1 MKNKKLSSEEIKQ
14 IELNLLLKL
23 DEICKKYKLRYYLCG
38 GTLLGAVRHKGF
50 IPWDDDID
58 VLMPREDFEKLLR
71 LEKKQKQDAV
81 EKIVSWKSG
90 NSIYPFI
97 KLINT
102 NTVLKEKY
110 LSEEFTTGLWIDIFP
125 LDGMPDDEKIIAKK
139 FKKIKFYKTILLT
152 AYSEMGKGATWYA
165 ALAKR
170 VLIPICKHL
179 NTEKLCNKL
188 NAISKEYPID
198 KSPYVGGFL
207 WGYGPQEKMPK
218 EFLEPVE
225 VEFEGHMFP
234 APKCWDFYLTQ
245 LYGDY
250 MQLPPENKR
259 ISHDFNVYM
268 KENKE

>member
-110 LSEEFTTGLWIDIFP
+110 LSEEFTTGIWID
-125 LDGMPDDEKIIAKK
+125 
-139 FKKIKFYKTILLT
+139 KTILLT

>member
-110 LSEEFTTGLWIDIFP
+110 LSEEFTTGIWIDIFP

-179 NTEKLCNKL
+179 NTEKLSNKL
-188 NAISKEYPID
+188 KAISKEYPID
-198 KSPYVGGFL
+198 KS
-207 WGYGPQEKMPK
+207 
-218 EFLEPVE
+218 VE

>member
-1 MKNKKLSSEEIKQ
+1 MRYVKNTSSDITCAEEHF
-14 IELNLLLKL
+14 LVP
-23 DEICKKYKLRYYLCG
+23 
-38 GTLLGAVRHKGF
+38 VRHKGF

-110 LSEEFTTGLWIDIFP
+110 LSEEFTTGIWIDIFP

-170 VLIPICKHL
+170 VLIPICQTSQHGK
-179 NTEKLCNKL
+179 NS
-188 NAISKEYPID
+188 AI
-198 KSPYVGGFL
+198 
-207 WGYGPQEKMPK
+207 
-218 EFLEPVE
+218 
-225 VEFEGHMFP
+225 
-234 APKCWDFYLTQ
+234 
-245 LYGDY
+245 
-250 MQLPPENKR
+250 N
-259 ISHDFNVYM
+259 
-268 KENKE
+268 

>member
-71 LEKKQKQDAV
+71 LEKAETRYGGKDCFL
-81 EKIVSWKSG
+81 KSG

-110 LSEEFTTGLWIDIFP
+110 LSEEFTTGIWIDIFP
-125 LDGMPDDEKIIAKK
+125 LDGMPDDEK
-139 FKKIKFYKTILLT
+139 LSQRNL
-152 AYSEMGKGATWYA
+152 
-165 ALAKR
+165 R
-170 VLIPICKHL
+170 
-179 NTEKLCNKL
+179 KL
-188 NAISKEYPID
+188 NFIR
-198 KSPYVGGFL
+198 PY
-207 WGYGPQEKMPK
+207 Y
-218 EFLEPVE
+218 
-225 VEFEGHMFP
+225 
-234 APKCWDFYLTQ
+234 
-245 LYGDY
+245 
-250 MQLPPENKR
+250 
-259 ISHDFNVYM
+259 
-268 KENKE
+268 

>member
-71 LEKKQKQDAV
+71 LEKKQKQDTV

-110 LSEEFTTGLWIDIFP
+110 LSEEFTTGIWIDIFHW
-125 LDGMPDDEKIIAKK
+125 MVCRMTKK
-139 FKKIKFYKTILLT
+139 LSQRNL
-152 AYSEMGKGATWYA
+152 
-165 ALAKR
+165 R
-170 VLIPICKHL
+170 
-179 NTEKLCNKL
+179 KL
-188 NAISKEYPID
+188 NFVR
-198 KSPYVGGFL
+198 PY
-207 WGYGPQEKMPK
+207 Y
-218 EFLEPVE
+218 
-225 VEFEGHMFP
+225 
-234 APKCWDFYLTQ
+234 
-245 LYGDY
+245 
-250 MQLPPENKR
+250 
-259 ISHDFNVYM
+259 
-268 KENKE
+268 

>member
-14 IELNLLLKL
+14 IELKLLLKL

-102 NTVLKEKY
+102 NTVLQYRIRIDQFDKRIDRITRFPGNNLFHRILFLLFFQSQK
-110 LSEEFTTGLWIDIFP
+110 LLKIFTRHQNIDI
-125 LDGMPDDEKIIAKK
+125 IIPRNETFMTDCTKK
-139 FKKIKFYKTILLT
+139 CSSAQVI
-152 AYSEMGKGATWYA
+152 SELVFFTY
-165 ALAKR
+165 
-170 VLIPICKHL
+170 LIQ
-179 NTEKLCNKL
+179 
-188 NAISKEYPID
+188 
-198 KSPYVGGFL
+198 F
-207 WGYGPQEKMPK
+207 
-218 EFLEPVE
+218 
-225 VEFEGHMFP
+225 
-234 APKCWDFYLTQ
+234 
-245 LYGDY
+245 
-250 MQLPPENKR
+250 
-259 ISHDFNVYM
+259 
-268 KENKE
+268 

>member
-110 LSEEFTTGLWIDIFP
+110 LSEEFTTVSGSIFFHW
-125 LDGMPDDEKIIAKK
+125 MVCRMTKK
-139 FKKIKFYKTILLT
+139 LSQRNL
-152 AYSEMGKGATWYA
+152 
-165 ALAKR
+165 R
-170 VLIPICKHL
+170 
-179 NTEKLCNKL
+179 KL
-188 NAISKEYPID
+188 NFIR
-198 KSPYVGGFL
+198 PY
-207 WGYGPQEKMPK
+207 Y
-218 EFLEPVE
+218 
-225 VEFEGHMFP
+225 
-234 APKCWDFYLTQ
+234 
-245 LYGDY
+245 
-250 MQLPPENKR
+250 
-259 ISHDFNVYM
+259 
-268 KENKE
+268 

>member
-102 NTVLKEKY
+102 NTVLSTRKN
-110 LSEEFTTGLWIDIFP
+110 S
-125 LDGMPDDEKIIAKK
+125 
-139 FKKIKFYKTILLT
+139 
-152 AYSEMGKGATWYA
+152 
-165 ALAKR
+165 
-170 VLIPICKHL
+170 
-179 NTEKLCNKL
+179 
-188 NAISKEYPID
+188 AI
-198 KSPYVGGFL
+198 
-207 WGYGPQEKMPK
+207 
-218 EFLEPVE
+218 
-225 VEFEGHMFP
+225 
-234 APKCWDFYLTQ
+234 
-245 LYGDY
+245 
-250 MQLPPENKR
+250 N
-259 ISHDFNVYM
+259 
-268 KENKE
+268 